1 MLRNIRPMSDSDDP
15 LARFRLDGRVAIV
28 TGASAGIGARMARV
42 LHGAGARVVLAAR
55 RADLLE
61 ALAGELP
68 GAVPFPCDVSRD
80 QDCDALVEG
89 ALARHGRIDIL
100 VNNAGIGNP
109 LPAEEEPREQFREIV
124 AVNLTAAF
132 VLTQAVAR
140 PMLEQGSGV
149 VVNVASILGLVASGQ
164 VPQASYTASK
174 GGLVNLTRELAVQ
187 WARRGIRVN
196 AIAPGWFP
204 TDLTTELFEEESGR
218 AWLRRNTPM
227 GRGGEL
233 NELDGA
239 LLWLAGDASSFVTGQ
254 VIAVDG
260 GWTAA

>member
-1 MLRNIRPMSDSDDP
+1 PT
-15 LARFRLDGRVAIV
+15 A
-28 TGASAGIGARMARV
+28 AGV
-42 LHGAGARVVLAAR
+42 
-55 RADLLE
+55 
-61 ALAGELP
+61 
-68 GAVPFPCDVSRD
+68 
-80 QDCDALVEG
+80 
-89 ALARHGRIDIL
+89 
-100 VNNAGIGNP
+100 
-109 LPAEEEPREQFREIV
+109 
-124 AVNLTAAF
+124 LTAAPGQPI
-132 VLTQAVAR
+132 VGR
-140 PMLEQGSGV
+140 GSGV
-149 VVNVASILGLVASGQ
+149 IPTVASVLGRVASGQ
-164 VPQASYTASK
+164 IPQASYTASK